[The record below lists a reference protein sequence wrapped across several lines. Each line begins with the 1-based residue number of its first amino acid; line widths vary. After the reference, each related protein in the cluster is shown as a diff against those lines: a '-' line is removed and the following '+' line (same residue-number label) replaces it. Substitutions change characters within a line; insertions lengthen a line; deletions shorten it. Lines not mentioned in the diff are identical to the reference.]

1 MLCPKQDV
9 RRLSLASYIPL
20 LVFGLFKVKLQETGP
35 FKVKLRE
42 TNSDGVS
49 ISFLYSN
56 DSSLS
61 VGLLYSF
68 SFYMKHM

>member
-9 RRLSLASYIPL
+9 ATWRLLLASYIPL
-20 LVFGLFKVKLQETGP
+20 LVFGPFKVKLQET
-35 FKVKLRE
+35 
-42 TNSDGVS
+42 NSDSVFIG
-49 ISFLYSN
+49 FLYSN
-56 DSSLS
+56 DSSLT